1 MPIGGEWFAPTHDL
15 ERINAMTTRKN
26 TSAPVRFSAGAAE
39 ILAADALRDATQA
52 EATTFKA
59 FYETVVKAHDVPLAA
74 FEPKKA
80 GETRSNEYQAAYDFG
95 RRMFWIATFGV
106 AIADKIADANVKG
119 DTVLP
124 LSDVIGRDGLPY
136 KDQEKRKVQQSFGGS
151 KGWGVFVSRL
161 KLIENAGGADAK
173 RGAGVKSSDA
183 GYIKERVNA
192 ILGRM
197 ARDAEK
203 FDGSVSVDI
212 APKFSKALMDTCA
225 MYGINLK

>member
-1 MPIGGEWFAPTHDL
+1 
-15 ERINAMTTRKN
+15 MTTRKN
-26 TSAPVRFSAGAAE
+26 TSAPVRFSAGVAE
-39 ILAADALRDATQA
+39 ILAADALRDATNV

-119 DTVLP
+119 DAVLP
-124 LSDVIGRDGLPY
+124 LSGVIGRDGMPY

-161 KLIENAGGADAK
+161 KLIENAGGEDAK
-173 RGAGVKSSDA
+173 RGTGIKASDA
-183 GYIKERVNA
+183 KYIADRINA
-192 ILGRM
+192 VLGRL
-197 ARDAEK
+197 ARDVEK
-203 FDGSVSVDI
+203 FDGTVSVDV
-212 APKFSKALMDTCA
+212 APKFALALAGLCKSQ
-225 MYGINLK
+225 GIKLDVK

>member
-1 MPIGGEWFAPTHDL
+1 
-15 ERINAMTTRKN
+15 MTTRKN

-59 FYETVVKAHDVPLAA
+59 FYEGVVKAHDLPLAA

-119 DTVLP
+119 DAVLP
-124 LSDVIGRDGLPY
+124 LSSVIGRDGMPY

-161 KLIENAGGADAK
+161 KEIEARLNAHAALDAAVESRTKPTKKTDKLFVTEEMGKIIK
-173 RGAGVKSSDA
+173 RLAKP
-183 GYIKERVNA
+183 
-192 ILGRM
+192 
-197 ARDAEK
+197 AEK
-203 FDGSVSVDI
+203 LDGSIPHDV
-212 APKFSKALMDTCA
+212 APKFGKALIDLCA
-225 MYGINLK
+225 AFGIK

>member
-1 MPIGGEWFAPTHDL
+1 
-15 ERINAMTTRKN
+15 MTTRKN

-119 DTVLP
+119 DAVLP
-124 LSDVIGRDGLPY
+124 LSNVVGRDGLPY

-161 KLIENAGGADAK
+161 KMIEGAGGEDAK
-173 RGAGVKSSDA
+173 RGTGTKSSDA
-183 GYIKERVNA
+183 KYIADRINA
-192 ILGRM
+192 VLGRL

-203 FDGSVSVDI
+203 FDGSVSVDV
-212 APKFSKALMDTCA
+212 APKFGKAMVDICA
-225 MYGINLK
+225 AFKIDLNVK